1 MDIVNLLNTSQGGLF
16 DAIKNYNKNDQEEQE
31 SKGSAVFSHSTNS
44 DRVSFSQEAMQLAAK
59 SESSGQEKSE
69 GESAGGGGTSLGGGG
84 STDSASKVQELQSKL
99 QALQSR
105 LAAALQQGNE
115 AQAAAIQGQISAVM
129 AQIAALQAEA

>member
-1 MDIVNLLNTSQGGLF
+1 MDIVNLLNTPQGSLF
-16 DAIKNYNKNDQEEQE
+16 DAIKNYQEDQE
-31 SKGSAVFSHSTNS
+31 SKSSALFSHSANS

-59 SESSGQEKSE
+59 SESNGQEKSE
-69 GESAGGGGTSLGGGG
+69 GEPAGGGGTFLSGG
-84 STDSASKVQELQSKL
+84 SSAESASKVQELQSKL